1 MKKYIYIIATI
12 FATMATVNNAQAQ
25 EVAQADSV
33 KTSAINAA
41 SVIGTANSKGCFH
54 GWVDNGY
61 IHVENC
67 NGFYAAAVAGYSHV
81 SYKNNEGNGSAGAGK
96 FGIQAGY
103 RTGMLRPELAFYYTT
118 PFTVEGREY
127 SAPELQV
134 ALNIDFNRH
143 SVVDFYIAPTVGY
156 KFVQSQKAVE
166 LTESTVTIPYD
177 GNALM
182 LGGKAGAMIKV
193 GNPSH
198 KKAVVTGNRKVTYYN
213 HSQLFIKIEANY
225 QFGQVSKP
233 AGDKLT
239 MNEAYANIG
248 LVWKW

>member
-1 MKKYIYIIATI
+1 MKTINSIIATMF
-12 FATMATVNNAQAQ
+12 FALMAVVANAQ

-33 KTSAINAA
+33 KTSSVNAA
-41 SVIGTANSKGCFH
+41 SVIGDANSKGCFH
-54 GWVDNGY
+54 GRVVKGY
-61 IHVENC
+61 LHVENC
-67 NGFYAAAVAGYSHV
+67 NGIYAAAVAGYSHL
-81 SYKNNEGNGSAGAGK
+81 SYENNDGKGSAGAGK
-96 FGIQAGY
+96 FGIQAGL
-103 RTGMLRPELAFYYTT
+103 RSKGMLRPELAFYCTT
-118 PFTVEGREY
+118 PYTVEGREY
-127 SAPELQV
+127 SSYELQL

-166 LTESTVTIPYD
+166 LTESTVIIPYD

-198 KKAVVTGNRKVTYYN
+198 KKTAVTGNRKVTYYS